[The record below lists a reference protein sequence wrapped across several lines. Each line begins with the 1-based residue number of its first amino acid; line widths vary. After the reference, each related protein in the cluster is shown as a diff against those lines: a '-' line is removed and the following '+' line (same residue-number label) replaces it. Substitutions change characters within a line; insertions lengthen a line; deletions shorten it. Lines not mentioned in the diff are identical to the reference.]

1 MWKHELLP
9 AKQTKAVPFPWQ
21 TAQDKTTETIEEVRL
36 EQGITNISG
45 SLHIS
50 SMFQAKPSV
59 CMVGRGTSP
68 CDGHGHA
75 LWPWK
80 MTPHGSGCFRELLSM
95 SQFALHRYRGEH

>member
-36 EQGITNISG
+36 EQGITNISR

-50 SMFQAKPSV
+50 SMFQARPSV

-68 CDGHGHA
+68 CDGHGHGSVA
-75 LWPWK
+75 VEDDTAWEWMFQRASEHVSVCSSPLPW
-80 MTPHGSGCFRELLSM
+80 
-95 SQFALHRYRGEH
+95 